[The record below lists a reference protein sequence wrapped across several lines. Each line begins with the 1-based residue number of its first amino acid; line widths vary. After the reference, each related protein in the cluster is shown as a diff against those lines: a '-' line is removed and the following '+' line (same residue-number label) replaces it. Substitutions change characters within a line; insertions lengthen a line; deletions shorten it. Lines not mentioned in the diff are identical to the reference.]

1 MSSTDFISKVCSI
14 DGNNFCADC
23 GSRAPRWASVNLGVL
38 LCINCSGIHRTLGV
52 HLSQVKSLTLDNLK
66 PDWIKS
72 LLSIGNNVA
81 NTYYLYK
88 LPSDVSRYYASASP
102 RLVDTQIIFFSD
114 MEIWIRN
121 KYEKKVY
128 AMDGLDEPFLLLSKG
143 YNPRESVLNR
153 TLPDSQPVSQYKHH
167 HSPKHQPVSDL
178 LSLGETFGVR
188 SNYNEGVK
196 SNVKDGMKSSFADD
210 FNPFSI
216 DNTQRTN
223 DIFWPNDNQSR
234 RSYKDESRETLGVPD
249 VPEPED
255 SDKIRDAKIEAAKNS
270 IAKLF
275 QNPTQIGFKNSSYN
289 SVKPN
294 CVSGDGLD
302 FDNTNLKDNL
312 ESLNRNL

>member
-1 MSSTDFISKVCSI
+1 MASTDFISKVCSI

-81 NTYYLYK
+81 NAYYLYK
-88 LPSDVSRYYASASP
+88 LPPEVSRYYASASP
-102 RLVDTQIIFFSD
+102 SD

-121 KYEKKVY
+121 KYEKKLY
-128 AMDGLDEPFLLLSKG
+128 AMDGLDEPFILLSKG

-153 TLPDSQPVSQYKHH
+153 TLHNQPVPQYKH
-167 HSPKHQPVSDL
+167 SPKQPVADL
-178 LSLGETFGVR
+178 LSIDETFGTR
-188 SNYNEGVK
+188 SNYEQIK
-196 SNVKDGMKSSFADD
+196 SNLNDGLNPSYVDD

-223 DIFWPNDNQSR
+223 DIFWPNDNQT
-234 RSYKDESRETLGVPD
+234 RSYKDEPRETLGVPD
-249 VPEPED
+249 IPEPED
-255 SDKIRDAKIEAAKNS
+255 SDKIRDAKIDAAKNS

-289 SVKPN
+289 SI
-294 CVSGDGLD
+294 VSHSLSPTQY
-302 FDNTNLKDNL
+302 NIKNRIVYL
-312 ESLNRNL
+312 ETDWTLTALT